1 MLNKWSSNELIHTV
15 ITATTVSTIVTMN
28 VVFLEFSLRQ
38 LQIFFGNF
46 LSRSVSQHD
55 HQSHKK
61 D

>member
-1 MLNKWSSNELIHTV
+1 
-15 ITATTVSTIVTMN
+15 MN